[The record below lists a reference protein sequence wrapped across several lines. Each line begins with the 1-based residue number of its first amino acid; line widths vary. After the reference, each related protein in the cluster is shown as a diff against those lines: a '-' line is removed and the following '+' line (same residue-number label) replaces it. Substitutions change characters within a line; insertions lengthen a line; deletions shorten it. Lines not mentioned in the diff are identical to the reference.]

1 MSILVAQ
8 GFDQQPW
15 FDFKEKYNHIFKL
28 VTILT
33 ALSKG

>member
-15 FDFKEKYNHIFKL
+15 FDFQEKYSHIVKL

-33 ALSKG
+33 TLSKG